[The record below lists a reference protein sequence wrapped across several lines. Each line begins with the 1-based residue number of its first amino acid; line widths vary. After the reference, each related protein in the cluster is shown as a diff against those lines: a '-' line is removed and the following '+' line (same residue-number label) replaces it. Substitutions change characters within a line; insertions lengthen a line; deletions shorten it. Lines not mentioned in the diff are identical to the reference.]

1 MCRQT
6 DQAHNHMGRQ
16 ARARRKAQKGGGS
29 KTSTP
34 AKVPSN
40 VAESPRPS
48 DLARKVAKKSL
59 PSSSAS
65 AKSRVRYVPNSRLI
79 HGFRILE
86 LFNDASW
93 SNFPRI
99 MYVKRHFS
107 NDAENADR
115 TVFVTGLP
123 VDVPVRELEKTLER
137 SFARAFGPV
146 QHARI
151 TMLKDTDGHTNV
163 RCGHVVFEE
172 EDAVEAALSEAEFG
186 VRDVPGE
193 TGSIPAEERHGE
205 EKSVR
210 LGGLEKFLLE
220 AKALRPPV
228 KMLREAVEEGMA
240 AVEEEEAAA
249 RAEKERLKN
258 VVDADGF
265 TLVSGKRKISHAAAQ
280 VRCSC
285 NRPHGVTF
293 QRACWPWLPDR
304 GSQDDSVT
312 IATGNLLYSVS
323 LLCCLHVV
331 GGRKACTQRPKEA

>member
-1 MCRQT
+1 
-6 DQAHNHMGRQ
+6 MGRQ

-29 KTSTP
+29 KTRTP
-34 AKVPSN
+34 AKLPSH
-40 VAESPRPS
+40 ATESPKPS
-48 DLARKVAKKSL
+48 DSARQVTKKSL
-59 PSSSAS
+59 PSSSAAS
-65 AKSRVRYVPNSRLI
+65 AKSRARYVPNSRLI

-86 LFNDASW
+86 LFNDTNW

-123 VDVPVRELEKTLER
+123 VDVSVRELEKTLER

-151 TMLKDTDGHTNV
+151 TMLKDTDGHTTV

-186 VRDVPGE
+186 VRDVPTKRGSKAAGE
-193 TGSIPAEERHGE
+193 RKGATDLVDP
-205 EKSVR
+205 SVQGR
-210 LGGLEKFLLE
+210 LGGLKKFLLE
-220 AKALRPPV
+220 AKALRPSV
-228 KMLREAVEEGMA
+228 KILREKVEEGMA

-258 VVDADGF
+258 NAVDADGF

-280 VRCSC
+280 VRCTCCC
-285 NRPHGVTF
+285 NHRHKVHEVHEV
-293 QRACWPWLPDR
+293 R
-304 GSQDDSVT
+304 VNV
-312 IATGNLLYSVS
+312 I
-323 LLCCLHVV
+323 
-331 GGRKACTQRPKEA
+331 E